1 MQKESK
7 MYMQQISR
15 MKVGR
20 TVALLFFLFLTL
32 GSSIYG
38 KGKAGIVFD
47 KRNVNIGTVY
57 KANPIKVFY
66 LNFKNNGN
74 ENLMITDVR
83 TDCDCTTTEYS
94 SEPVA
99 PNLSGRIKVK
109 IDLHKFFPCEILKK
123 IAVYSNANKRPIVI
137 KIKGKVMY

>member
-1 MQKESK
+1 M
-7 MYMQQISR
+7 MYMQQISK
-15 MKVGR
+15 MKESR
-20 TVALLFFLFLTL
+20 AILLLILFMTFGL
-32 GSSIYG
+32 SIYG
-38 KGKAGIVFD
+38 KGKAGIAFD
-47 KRNVNIGTVY
+47 KLNVNIGTVY

-74 ENLMITDVR
+74 ENLIITEVR

-94 SEPVA
+94 GEPIA

-109 IDLHKFFPCEILKK
+109 IDLHKFFPCDILKK
-123 IAVYSNANKRPIVI
+123 IAVYSNANKKPLVI